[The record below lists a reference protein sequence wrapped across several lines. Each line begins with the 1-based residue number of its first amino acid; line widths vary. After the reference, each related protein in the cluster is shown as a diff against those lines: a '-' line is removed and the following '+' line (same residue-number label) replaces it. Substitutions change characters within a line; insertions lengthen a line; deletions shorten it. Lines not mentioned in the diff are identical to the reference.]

1 MAHVGGGGNKGSR
14 DFVQPFMAPE
24 QGKRGDLTSGSL
36 LRRKDAIIKW
46 RKNALHG
53 IFSPPPILFSR
64 KILRGQGNKRQ
75 Q

>member
-1 MAHVGGGGNKGSR
+1 
-14 DFVQPFMAPE
+14 MAPE

-53 IFSPPPILFSR
+53 IFSPYSR

-75 Q
+75 QQQQVDGQNNVFLKMET